1 MKKFIAGVK
10 TWVKKTKLRKRQILI
25 KKINI
30 LILAAY
36 NHYLTLYLIDVVKNK
51 IVDLPAFEYL
61 SGRVICTKA
70 LKQAVDVVE
79 EYAVKRGVKY
89 INKSYK
95 RCLKHQKAILKGC

>member
-1 MKKFIAGVK
+1 MKKIITGVRA
-10 TWVKKTKLRKRQILI
+10 WIKKTKLRKRQILI

-61 SGRVICTKA
+61 SGRVICIKA

-79 EYAVKRGVKY
+79 EYAIKRGVKH

-95 RCLKHQKAILKGC
+95 ECLKYQRAVLKGY